1 VVVTLPL
8 HDRNGEVIAA
18 LRVEMKS
25 FFGQTEDNAV
35 ARARPIAQDMERRIV
50 EAKDI
55 F

>member
-1 VVVTLPL
+1 VVVTLPV

-25 FFGQTEDNAV
+25 FFGQTENNAL
-35 ARARPIAQDMERRIV
+35 ARALPIAKEMERRIV
-50 EAKDI
+50 EARDL